1 MLNHSCS
8 CNAINFTIE
17 DRMIV
22 RASRNIKKVGWCVP
36 EFGGQVVSL
45 LGMRLGCWVNAWGLR
60 HRLKAHKGPDFAFGL
75 LTLKPALPPVHRERW
90 SASITSGKE
99 C

>member
-8 CNAINFTIE
+8 CNAVNFTIE

-22 RASRNIKKVGWCVP
+22 RASRNIKKVGRCVLL
-36 EFGGQVVSL
+36 GGQVVL
-45 LGMRLGCWVNAWGLR
+45 FLGVRLGCWVNAWGLG
-60 HRLKAHKGPDFAFGL
+60 HRLKAHKGPAFAFGL
-75 LTLKPALPPVHRERW
+75 QNPKLAFSLACRERRL
-90 SASITSGKE
+90 ASTTSGEE